1 MSNKTQLPDEVVQKI
16 LKARDAL
23 VIGNRDEAYHQL
35 YGIASPG
42 YDSYSPWRDMELQIN
57 HPFRYE
63 DQIKT
68 NMEVTAYATKLHEV
82 QQENEQLGRWKMEAA
97 ELLTK
102 INSYAHKHLEI
113 KLGQCA
119 IEFVIAQ
126 AKERDELKQENEKMK
141 AMAEGWRP
149 LLEDI
154 LREENLGFIDLNEM
168 LTERIKRF
176 LYGE

>member
-1 MSNKTQLPDEVVQKI
+1 MSNKTQLPDEVVQNI

-35 YGIASPG
+35 YGIASPR
-42 YDSYSPWRDMELQIN
+42 YDSYFPWRDMELQID

-63 DQIKT
+63 QQIKEK
-68 NMEVTAYATKLHEV
+68 MEVTAYAIRLHEA
-82 QQENEQLGRWKMEAA
+82 QQENEQLRRWKMEAV

-113 KLGQCA
+113 KLGECA
-119 IEFVIAQ
+119 VEFVIAQ

-141 AMAEGWRP
+141 AMAIGWRP
-149 LLEDI
+149 LLEEVE
-154 LREENLGFIDLNEM
+154 REDRIYGHVSGGLINK
-168 LTERIKRF
+168 IKRF